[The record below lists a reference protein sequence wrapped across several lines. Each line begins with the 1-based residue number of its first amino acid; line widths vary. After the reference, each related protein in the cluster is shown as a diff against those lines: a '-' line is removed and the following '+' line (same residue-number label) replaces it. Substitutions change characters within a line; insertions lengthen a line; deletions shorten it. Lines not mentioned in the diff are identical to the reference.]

1 VRHAAYGGTLF
12 SILLLFFIAVGF
24 SHPAFSKTKSGAAQ
38 KAVAKP
44 SHTAT
49 KAASADEEP
58 DDASFDSGS
67 EFIRFYPNGTPNIQG
82 KMGIL
87 IDPRTKKV
95 LWEKNAHLRRPMA
108 SLTKVMTTLLILES
122 GRLDD
127 TVIASKNANA
137 TQYSSMYLAVGEKV
151 KLRDLLWAILLR
163 SANDACVAAAEH
175 LGGSVPAFVAKMN
188 QRAQQLGLKDTHFVT
203 PNGLHE
209 PGHYSTAYDLA
220 QITMEDMKYPLFNEM
235 VKTKRHV
242 IERSIRKQNAVMVS
256 RSRILWR
263 WPVADGVKTGYT
275 KQAGHCFIG
284 SATENGW
291 RLLSVVMNSPKVGYD
306 TQAVLEYGFKKF
318 HSVKLAEK
326 GQPLVSQ
333 KIPGSRDPKD
343 AFGPGSDVYAV
354 LPRKQAAV
362 GIVAHKRLHPG
373 VRAPLSLRSSAGSA
387 VWEMG
392 NEKLA
397 EAALFPLKPVE
408 EIPVMAAAKRS
419 WMWPLAVVGLTFG
432 ALKYGASAKNNRK
445 RRGGFSKR
453 GGSVGRGR

>member
-1 VRHAAYGGTLF
+1 LASSKIRAGA
-12 SILLLFFIAVGF
+12 SPKIAVHF
-24 SHPAFSKTKSGAAQ
+24 NQKESKLAAN
-38 KAVAKP
+38 
-44 SHTAT
+44 
-49 KAASADEEP
+49 DEEP
-58 DDASFDSGS
+58 DDTAFDSGS
-67 EFIRFYPNGTPNIQG
+67 EYIRFNPDGTPNIQG
-82 KMGIL
+82 KIGIL
-87 IDPRTKKV
+87 IDPRTKTV

-127 TVIASKNANA
+127 TVIASKNANS

-175 LGGSVPAFVAKMN
+175 LAGSVPAFVAKMN
-188 QRAQQLGLKDTHFVT
+188 LRAQQLGLKDTHFVT

-235 VKTKRHV
+235 VRTKRHI

-306 TQAVLEYGFKKF
+306 TQAVLEYGFKGF
-318 HSVKLAEK
+318 QSVKLADARK
-326 GQPLVSQ
+326 PLMS
-333 KIPGSRDPKD
+333 KHIPGSRDKTD
-343 AFGPGSDVYAV
+343 SFGPSQDVYGV
-354 LPRKQAAV
+354 IKKQANPLFSV
-362 GIVAHKRLHPG
+362 GFKMKPDLK
-373 VRAPLSLRSSAGSA
+373 APLPVGSPVGKA
-387 VWEMG
+387 YWMLEPKIVS
-392 NEKLA
+392 
-397 EAALFPLKPVE
+397 EADIVPLQPVE
-408 EIPVMAAAKRS
+408 EIPVIAAAKS
-419 WMWPLAVVGLTFG
+419 NWVWPFAVVALTFG
-432 ALKYGASAKNNRK
+432 ALKYGASAKDHRK
-445 RRGGFSKR
+445 RRGGIAKR
-453 GGSVGRGR
+453 GGSMGRGR